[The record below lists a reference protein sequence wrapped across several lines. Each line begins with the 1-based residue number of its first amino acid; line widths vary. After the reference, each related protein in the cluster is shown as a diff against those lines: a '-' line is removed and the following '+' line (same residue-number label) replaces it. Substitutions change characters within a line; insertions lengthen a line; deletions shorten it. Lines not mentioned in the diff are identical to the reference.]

1 MKETVDFSIIEIDD
15 LKAVSKSK
23 ENFLE
28 EAMMEVS
35 LEHGFDNFKSQVD
48 FSFHDLSLEKLGFGR

>member
-15 LKAVSKSK
+15 LEAVSKIK

-48 FSFHDLSLEKLGFGR
+48 FFVP